1 LSVSH
6 SSEYR
11 YINQKIITV
20 QPMKK
25 QKTFVLIIFLALI
38 SSGLYSQPAKAQS
51 RCQTTIN
58 SIVNEIESK
67 GVRRVIL
74 TKRTVTNQGNLTNR
88 KDELMLLLSSYLD
101 NTGTSADQRSGWI
114 VDNMM
119 NSLVLMKSYAD
130 RIVSNC
136 QDIAAVKFIAHG
148 SDYIQEFAIQ
158 SNGKTRLRDCINSDT
173 RLTPN
178 WNQTYCH

>member
-1 LSVSH
+1 
-6 SSEYR
+6 
-11 YINQKIITV
+11 
-20 QPMKK
+20 MKK
-25 QKTFVLIIFLALI
+25 INFILSIFIL
-38 SSGLYSQPAKAQS
+38 SQLGFSLPLKAQS

-74 TKRTVTNQGNLTNR
+74 TKRTVTNQGNPTNR

-158 SNGKTRLRDCINSDT
+158 SDGKTRLRDCIPSGSN
-173 RLTPN
+173 LTAN
-178 WNQTYCH
+178 WNEMYCY

>member
-1 LSVSH
+1 
-6 SSEYR
+6 
-11 YINQKIITV
+11 
-20 QPMKK
+20 MKK
-25 QKTFVLIIFLALI
+25 INFILSIFIL
-38 SSGLYSQPAKAQS
+38 SQLGFSLPLKAQS
-51 RCQTTIN
+51 RCQATIN

-67 GVRRVIL
+67 GVRKVIL
-74 TKRTVTNQGNLTNR
+74 TKRTVTNRRNPTNR
-88 KDELMLLLSSYLD
+88 TNEIIFALSPYNESYTSLD
-101 NTGTSADQRSGWI
+101 TRSYRI
-114 VDNMM
+114 VSNIIA
-119 NSLVLMKSYAD
+119 SGVLMKSYAD

-178 WNQTYCH
+178 WNEMYCY

>member
-1 LSVSH
+1 
-6 SSEYR
+6 
-11 YINQKIITV
+11 
-20 QPMKK
+20 MKK
-25 QKTFVLIIFLALI
+25 INFILSIFIL
-38 SSGLYSQPAKAQS
+38 SQLGFSLPLKAQS

-74 TKRTVTNQGNLTNR
+74 TKRTVTNQGNPTNR

-158 SNGKTRLRDCINSDT
+158 SNGKTRLRDCIDSDPS
-173 RLTPN
+173 LTPN
-178 WNQTYCH
+178 WNEMYCY

>member
-1 LSVSH
+1 
-6 SSEYR
+6 
-11 YINQKIITV
+11 
-20 QPMKK
+20 MKK
-25 QKTFVLIIFLALI
+25 INFILSIFIL
-38 SSGLYSQPAKAQS
+38 SQLGFSLPLKAQS

-74 TKRTVTNQGNLTNR
+74 TKRTVTNQGNPTNR

-158 SNGKTRLRDCINSDT
+158 SNGKTRPRDCIPSGSN
-173 RLTPN
+173 LTAN
-178 WNQTYCH
+178 WNEMYCY

>member
-1 LSVSH
+1 MRKINFILS
-6 SSEYR
+6 
-11 YINQKIITV
+11 
-20 QPMKK
+20 
-25 QKTFVLIIFLALI
+25 IFIL
-38 SSGLYSQPAKAQS
+38 SQLGFSLPVKAQS
-51 RCQTTIN
+51 GCQETIN
-58 SIVNEIESK
+58 SLVNEIESK

-74 TKRTVTNQGNLTNR
+74 TKRTVTNQGNPTNR

-178 WNQTYCH
+178 WNEMYCY

>member
-1 LSVSH
+1 
-6 SSEYR
+6 
-11 YINQKIITV
+11 
-20 QPMKK
+20 MKK
-25 QKTFVLIIFLALI
+25 INFILSIFIL
-38 SSGLYSQPAKAQS
+38 SQLGFSLPLKAQS
-51 RCQTTIN
+51 RCQATIN

-74 TKRTVTNQGNLTNR
+74 TKRTVTNQGNPTNR

-158 SNGKTRLRDCINSDT
+158 SDGKTRLRDCIPSGSN
-173 RLTPN
+173 LTAN